1 MLGKFYCD
9 GHVNTWTNHF
19 PHPEIHNHIGATHL
33 KREHFMAHLC
43 SFVLTC
49 IEISILKKVENVLS
63 EAVMH

>member
-1 MLGKFYCD
+1 
-9 GHVNTWTNHF
+9 
-19 PHPEIHNHIGATHL
+19 
-33 KREHFMAHLC
+33 MAHLC